1 MDSSAASA
9 YVYAKAGGML
19 AKSFV
24 GKNASRLF
32 SVKSLRD
39 LYSLL
44 FSGETPS
51 APEMLLS
58 KEIESRCESRFLSQ
72 YVDLIKNFTNPAD
85 VLLALL
91 NFYEYD
97 NLKEVGAAL
106 SLGEISL
113 PYILDVKEYSKL
125 NYKAWP
131 NIKKITADSPVS
143 WYNEIPRVSELQDY
157 DSKLDAQYIREL
169 WRAVQKLSGDER
181 VEVSKLVKAD
191 VSVRNILWV
200 LRLKV
205 YYDMQSDEIVSKLAF
220 ADDSKKKNDVLAKD
234 ALDILEK
241 DVSSYDDWKDWRYS
255 RHLNPH
261 EDGTVW
267 KIDPAWVEK
276 SFKVELDKM
285 AVSAFHKS
293 PMSVL
298 SIVSWFKIKQSELD
312 MIRAVAEGLRLDL
325 DSEKL
330 MSAAGYSE
338 LR

>member
-44 FSGETPS
+44 FAGEVPS

-58 KEIESRCESRFLSQ
+58 KEIESRSEIKFLNQ
-72 YVDLIKNFTNPAD
+72 YINLIKNFSNPAE
-85 VLLALL
+85 VLVSLL

-106 SLGEISL
+106 SLGETVL
-113 PYILDVKEYSKL
+113 PEIMDIKGYSRL

-131 NIKKITADSPVS
+131 NIKKITENSQVS
-143 WYNEIPRVSELQDY
+143 WYNEIPAVPELQNY
-157 DSKLDAQYIREL
+157 DSKLDSQYIKEL
-169 WRAVQKLSGDER
+169 WEAVQKLSGNDR
-181 VEVSKLVKAD
+181 IEVSKLVKAEI
-191 VSVRNILWV
+191 SVRNILWV
-200 LRLKV
+200 LRLRV
-205 YYDMQSDEIVSKLAF
+205 YYDMSADEIKSKLAF
-220 ADDSKKKNDVLAKD
+220 ADESKKNRDELAGE

-241 DVSSYDDWKDWRYS
+241 DVASYDDWRNWKYS

-261 EDGTVW
+261 DDGTVW

-276 SFKVELDKM
+276 SFKMELNKM

-298 SIVSWFKIKQSELD
+298 SLVSWFKIKQNELD

-325 DSEKL
+325 EPAKL
-330 MSAAGYSE
+330 MDMAGYSE
-338 LR
+338 LK